1 MKARVLFG
9 LLAVIIGLVGLS
21 VWLRGRPR
29 HPEPRASYDPI
40 STLTEEGLGRLQ
52 AGKPLLEGMVYI
64 PAGKFIMGADDGD
77 RDEQP
82 PREIHVD
89 AFYLDR
95 TEVTNREYQKFIDAT
110 GHRVPLAAM
119 KVHLAYE
126 WVDGH
131 YPKGRGDHPVVLV
144 SWEDAIAYALWA
156 GKRLPTE
163 AEWEKAA
170 RGTDGRKYP
179 WGNEWDPERCNSSY
193 SDTHDTTPV
202 GSYPSGASPY
212 GCLDM
217 AGNLQEW
224 CLDIYQ
230 KFYYPVMPAF
240 NPQGSEDGVCMVVRD
255 GSWAHRDVRSANRA
269 RIIPPHRLTTLGFRC
284 ALSATEQPDPS
295 LDSSSGEGIQP

>member
-1 MKARVLFG
+1 MKARVLFALLFVTIG
-9 LLAVIIGLVGLS
+9 LIGLAVWVGT
-21 VWLRGRPR
+21 RPR
-29 HPEPRASYDPI
+29 HPKPRESYDPI
-40 STLTEEGLGRLQ
+40 STLTEEELGRLQ
-52 AGKPLLEGMVYI
+52 AGEPSLEGMAYI
-64 PAGKFIMGADDGD
+64 PAGKFTMGGDDGD
-77 RDEQP
+77 RDERPAQ
-82 PREIHVD
+82 EIHVD
-89 AFYLDR
+89 AFYIDR

-119 KVHLAYE
+119 KVHLPCE
-126 WVDGH
+126 WVDGR
-131 YPKGRGDHPVVLV
+131 YPEGRGDHPVVLV

-179 WGNEWDPERCNSSY
+179 WGNEWDPARCNSSH
-193 SDTHDTTPV
+193 SDTRDTTPV

-240 NPQGSEDGVCMVVRD
+240 NPQGPEDGVCMVVRD
-255 GSWAHRDVRSANRA
+255 GSWGHRDVRSANRT
-269 RIIPPHRLTTLGFRC
+269 RIIPPHRLTTIGFRC
-284 ALSATEQPDPS
+284 ALSAPGQTRAPEAGSSEEATEP
-295 LDSSSGEGIQP
+295 